1 MRFSLTMTSTWRAA
15 TAAGLAALV
24 VGALLLAACGGGDD
38 DATPTGASSV
48 TPTATPSATATKRPP
63 VPTSSPPVTELRLLI
78 REFTATEDVIWK
90 VDPLAP
96 EAREEVARIPHR
108 EGYGIKPSLSP
119 DGTLLAYLEL
129 PDFAFGVESSQAE
142 AFVIDL
148 ETKEVFKVAE
158 FVDMTYKPLW
168 TPDSKI
174 LYLRRYAGAEFLNAT
189 GSIIRLY
196 VPRSPEESPTPSPTL
211 PPDVTPAPT
220 LDPIQVVLSDTVA
233 NVLSFSPIGFSDDNR
248 SMYFVQVDGGTGDGT
263 LIAVYAPA
271 SSEAIAAVERIWA
284 DNLRAADEANKAA
297 ADAAAAAGQP
307 PPVDTMT
314 PAPTPAPDARFVV
327 QISDGVPFDYSVSPD
342 RHKVAYLDQQFVE
355 GDILNRVFVAD
366 IIAATSAAVPTS
378 GLDVGHHL
386 RPVWFPDGRLTVGVL
401 ASAGGPGSLAII
413 SLDGTGVT
421 YLAQP
426 DSGFDVP
433 IMWAPDGSWLA
444 VQHNTGTSLV
454 NAGTQSLVLVS
465 RTGQRI
471 TVADGTDNSNADSV
485 LGWVAPT
492 APEAE

>member
-1 MRFSLTMTSTWRAA
+1 MRSSLAMTSTWRAA
-15 TAAGLAALV
+15 LAAGSVVLV
-24 VGALLLAACGGGDD
+24 AGLLILAACGDD
-38 DATPTGASSV
+38 DGDPPTG
-48 TPTATPSATATKRPP
+48 TPTASPTPTATATKRPP

-96 EAREEVARIPHR
+96 EGKEEVARIPHR

-119 DGTLLAYLEL
+119 DGTLLAYLSL

-142 AFVIDL
+142 AFVLDL

-196 VPRSPEESPTPSPTL
+196 APRSPEESPTPSPTL

-220 LDPIQVVLSDTVA
+220 LDPIQIVLSDTVA

-263 LIAVYAPA
+263 LIAIYAPG
-271 SSEAIAAVERIWA
+271 SSEAIAAQEAIWA
-284 DNLRAADEANKAA
+284 DNLRAAYEANKAA

-327 QISDGVPFDYSVSPD
+327 QISEGVPFDYSVSPD
-342 RHKVAYLDQQFVE
+342 THKVAYLDQQFVD
-355 GDILNRVFVAD
+355 GDILNRAFVAD
-366 IIAATSAAVPTS
+366 IIAATTAPLPTS

-386 RPVWFPDGRLTVGVL
+386 RPVWFPDGRLTIGVL
-401 ASAGGPGSLAII
+401 ASAGGPGSLALM
-413 SLDGTGVT
+413 SLDGTSVT

-426 DSGFDVP
+426 DAGFDTP
-433 IMWAPDGSWLA
+433 MIWAPDGSWLA
-444 VQHNTGTSLV
+444 VQHNTGSSLI

-465 RTGQRI
+465 QTGQRV
-471 TVADGTDNSNADSV
+471 TVIEGRDNSNADSV
-485 LGWVAPT
+485 LGWVAPQ
-492 APEAE
+492 AAEGE